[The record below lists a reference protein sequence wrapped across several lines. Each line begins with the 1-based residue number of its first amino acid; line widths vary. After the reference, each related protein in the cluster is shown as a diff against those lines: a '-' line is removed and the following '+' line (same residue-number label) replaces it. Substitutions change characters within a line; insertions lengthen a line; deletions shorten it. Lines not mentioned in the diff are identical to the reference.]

1 MILFA
6 LFVLGLLLSV
16 SSLMVAVIG
25 ISWSL
30 ELKLKQ

>member
-6 LFVLGLLLSV
+6 LFLLGVMLSV
-16 SSLMVAVIG
+16 SALLVAVIG